1 MHSSPTSLIRI
12 FCLAAA
18 ILAAL
23 SCAGCASPGRTT
35 RDDPWSGL
43 NRGVY
48 KFNDGLDR
56 GLLKPAARGYK
67 AVTPTWFRGMTGRF
81 FSNLGYPITAVNQ
94 LLQGKPKL
102 FLQDTGRFLTNSTL
116 GLAGLFD
123 VADHMGM
130 PAHDEDFGQTFAVWG
145 MPSGPYLT
153 LPLLGPSTLRD
164 APGKIP
170 NYFFSVFH
178 YADVST
184 AAEMGARGLEL
195 VDMRASLLAA
205 ESTLGSAYDRY
216 GVMRDA
222 WLQRREYLI
231 FDGDPPA
238 EEIEEFFDD
247 AEDDVDDAAAP
258 DAGAQAAPEQQP
270 QNQQDK

>member
-1 MHSSPTSLIRI
+1 MMHIRPTPLLRSFLLTATVFAAVSSG
-12 FCLAAA
+12 
-18 ILAAL
+18 
-23 SCAGCASPGRTT
+23 GCASPGRTT
-35 RDDPWSGL
+35 RDDPWNGF

-56 GLLKPAARGYK
+56 ALLKPAARGYK
-67 AVTPTWFRGMTGRF
+67 AVTPNWFRDMTGRF

-102 FLQDTGRFLTNSTL
+102 FVQDTGRFLTNSTL

-145 MPSGPYLT
+145 APSGPYLT

-170 NYFFSVFH
+170 DYFLSIFR
-178 YADVST
+178 YANVST
-184 AAEMGARGLEL
+184 AEQIGARGLEI

-205 ESTLGSAYDRY
+205 ESALGGAYDRY
-216 GVMRDA
+216 GVLRDA

-231 FDGDPPA
+231 YDGNPP
-238 EEIEEFFDD
+238 EEKLEEPLDD
-247 AEDDVDDAAAP
+247 ADATTP
-258 DAGAQAAPEQQP
+258 DAETHGASDQP
-270 QNQQDK
+270 PQKN